1 VPIDDCRLPIEI
13 VDWRLPI
20 EIVDWRLAIEGL
32 RVDGRV
38 ID

>member
-1 VPIDDCRLPIEI
+1 LPIEI